1 MVALF
6 AGDRGV
12 QVFVCSVQTSMG
24 NFTGVIGL
32 VMGGVMRDY
41 LRFCFGVRTGVRGSV
56 GVGANGCSGYR
67 CSGEA
72 MARVMAVV
80 VANVWRAFPDLFW
93 GECRF
98 PPPSGVE

>member
-1 MVALF
+1 
-6 AGDRGV
+6 
-12 QVFVCSVQTSMG
+12 MG
-24 NFTGVIGL
+24 NFMGVIGL

-41 LRFCFGVRTGVRGSV
+41 LRFCFGGRTGVRGSV
-56 GVGANGCSGYR
+56 GVGANWCSEYR

-80 VANVWRAFPDLFW
+80 MANVWRTFPDLFW

>member
-1 MVALF
+1 
-6 AGDRGV
+6 
-12 QVFVCSVQTSMG
+12 MG
-24 NFTGVIGL
+24 NFMGVIGL

-41 LRFCFGVRTGVRGSV
+41 LLFCFGGRTGVRGSV

-80 VANVWRAFPDLFW
+80 MANVWRTFPDLFW

>member
-6 AGDRGV
+6 AGGRGV

-41 LRFCFGVRTGVRGSV
+41 LRFCFGGRTGVRGV
-56 GVGANGCSGYR
+56 GGGG
-67 CSGEA
+67 GE
-72 MARVMAVV
+72 RV
-80 VANVWRAFPDLFW
+80 F
-93 GECRF
+93 
-98 PPPSGVE
+98 GVQVFG